1 MQHSELLRRSANKRG
16 VLRGCIA
23 ALKQYGYLKITRLR
37 DAQGKFD
44 SWEWTVFEGSQT
56 LNKSQS
62 APKVKKPNF
71 GKTEIRKIGL
81 INNEQPNQTKTTT
94 ADVNVVIGKI
104 DGTQFAG
111 AEKSAIAK
119 ALKKSGLGPAEADRL
134 IEYLMAKYPG
144 GGDNP
149 PGLLLQALREGW
161 KAPAGFKTAAEKE
174 AERQAAGDNY
184 ERRRAAAERENLRR
198 MGLV

>member
-1 MQHSELLRRSANKRG
+1 MFHLVDFSITEYENQT
-16 VLRGCIA
+16 GCI
-23 ALKQYGYLKITRLR
+23 QN
-37 DAQGKFD
+37 GKTYNGGTGCGD
-44 SWEWTVFEGSQT
+44 DRGHGGSQT